1 MVNTARSAGFDLD
14 MEAQTSLESAR
25 SWLER
30 GLQGKRPLPRIMV
43 LDLDLGLGLGSGY
56 EFLRLRHHAPALS
69 EIHTIVR
76 SGIAEENRRIC
87 ELFNVDFYIPKW
99 EGAAALQE
107 ALQTLNPLGRS
118 NDPRHRIIEPR
129 LAKPGRFQATLS
141 SAGSTS

>member
-1 MVNTARSAGFDLD
+1 M
-14 MEAQTSLESAR
+14 
-25 SWLER
+25 
-30 GLQGKRPLPRIMV
+30 I
-43 LDLDLGLGLGSGY
+43 LDLDLGLDSGY

-87 ELFNVDFYIPKW
+87 ELFNVGVYIPKW

-141 SAGSTS
+141 SAGSTSLSRHDEHSPICVLQVTSSIYKSAYVLILQR